1 MSSVVVSGSTESA
14 TSEKWRLRLA
24 VLATLLVISN
34 SAFGTNDEL
43 VQRPPAPSPVVSLA
57 NRNAQYEVTNEHLR
71 PSAKPMMGSS
81 LKKQSLIAGVC
92 LTLIGTSLLLYNVR
106 NR

>member
-1 MSSVVVSGSTESA
+1 MLLIVSNGA
-14 TSEKWRLRLA
+14 L
-24 VLATLLVISN
+24 
-34 SAFGTNDEL
+34 GTTDEL
-43 VQRPPAPSPVVSLA
+43 VRRPPVPLPVVSLTI
-57 NRNAQYEVTNEHLR
+57 RNARYETANEHLR
-71 PSAKPMMGSS
+71 SAAKPMAGSS